1 MMEQEHFIV
10 NTRVK
15 DILGRELINNDNI
28 AIIELIK
35 NAKDAASCMVDVSF
49 ENPESLEKGVIKIK
63 DFGHGMTYDDIVK
76 KWLNMGFSVKR
87 AAIDKKI
94 YAGNKGIGRFSCDR
108 LGKKLDLYTT
118 ANGKDGWH
126 LIINWEDFE
135 KDGINIELGSIP
147 VKLQSCSQEKLLE
160 VFECADIQSGTLL
173 VISNLRR
180 TWDVDDLK
188 KLRTEL
194 EKFTVSSTIDNNTFD
209 VCINV
214 YGVDKWNANLNGIVQ
229 NKIFES
235 LTLRTPSVHS
245 RIDEKGV
252 YIETTLKLDGRDIFT
267 LKEKNTFS
275 LLKDIEITIYYL
287 NKPSKVFFNRI
298 TGYRSVDF
306 GSIFLFLNGFRI
318 FPYGEPDDDWLG
330 LDKRKN
336 QGYGRYFGTRELVG
350 YIKIND
356 KENAFL
362 PVSAREGIAKNDAF
376 IQLTNMVG
384 NKQYKDP
391 GYFYKIMRKLEKF
404 VVDGLDWYK
413 VVGDEDGNI
422 IPESFFKDKQPDNV
436 DYIPK
441 DKEILEALASVINIQ
456 TLKNDVVDL
465 KINNEFISEL
475 ALKEKSAFN
484 ALKQDLLNK
493 FAREKI
499 NSDFLS
505 LNADA
510 LTTVIKQQSQINENL
525 KKENSFLK
533 NEISIH
539 KYEIKAKQ
547 EEIKEKEKVIERTEG
562 ENLFLRATSNQ
573 DTDSLLKLMHKIIDD
588 AEIMKRKLDNFIRK
602 KRDNA
607 LTEQYIDEFI
617 NLMASKVSS
626 ISKVASFAT
635 YRNYKMATGLKEI
648 DIIKFIKDYIRLLQE
663 EKVHDGDIELI
674 DELSSELS
682 LLKKIRPLNL
692 SIMVDNIINNSK
704 KARSDKLRIYS
715 KKDESEK
722 SINIYFEDYGRII
735 DKNENLAK
743 FFDKGYTTTN
753 GSGLGLYQLKQFV
766 SEELKGKALAQANEP
781 KGLIIELEIPCN

>member
-1 MMEQEHFIV
+1 M
-10 NTRVK
+10 
-15 DILGRELINNDNI
+15 
-28 AIIELIK
+28 
-35 NAKDAASCMVDVSF
+35 
-49 ENPESLEKGVIKIK
+49 
-63 DFGHGMTYDDIVK
+63 
-76 KWLNMGFSVKR
+76 
-87 AAIDKKI
+87 
-94 YAGNKGIGRFSCDR
+94 
-108 LGKKLDLYTT
+108 
-118 ANGKDGWH
+118 
-126 LIINWEDFE
+126 
-135 KDGINIELGSIP
+135 
-147 VKLQSCSQEKLLE
+147 
-160 VFECADIQSGTLL
+160 
-173 VISNLRR
+173 
-180 TWDVDDLK
+180 
-188 KLRTEL
+188 
-194 EKFTVSSTIDNNTFD
+194 
-209 VCINV
+209 
-214 YGVDKWNANLNGIVQ
+214 
-229 NKIFES
+229 
-235 LTLRTPSVHS
+235 
-245 RIDEKGV
+245 
-252 YIETTLKLDGRDIFT
+252 
-267 LKEKNTFS
+267 
-275 LLKDIEITIYYL
+275 
-287 NKPSKVFFNRI
+287 
-298 TGYRSVDF
+298 
-306 GSIFLFLNGFRI
+306 GFRI

-539 KYEIKAKQ
+539 KNEIKAKQ

-617 NLMASKVSS
+617 NLIASKVSS

-715 KKDESEK
+715 KKDESKK